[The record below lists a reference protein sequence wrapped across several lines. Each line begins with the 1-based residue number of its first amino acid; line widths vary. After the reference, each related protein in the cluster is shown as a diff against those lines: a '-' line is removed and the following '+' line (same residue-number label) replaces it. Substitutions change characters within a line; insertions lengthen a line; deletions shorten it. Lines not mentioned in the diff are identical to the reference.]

1 MDKFNHRRMAGLL
14 IIIMTLSLLCFW
26 ELWGRKN
33 IGYDKIPVL
42 NQSVEANG
50 LILESMITY
59 RAVETPAGK
68 VLRSGSERRI
78 IGKLAGQYIPEG
90 EPLYPEYFS
99 ENLFQVGEANGKYVL
114 SVPDHWLTSY
124 PQTVRRGDK
133 VFFYCKGSLVTEAV
147 VAYVKDSN
155 NQEIV
160 SQDKER
166 LNANGTVGLLE
177 VVVTAEQAEK
187 LGKLAAKGNQFDIL
201 YY

>member
-1 MDKFNHRRMAGLL
+1 MDKINHRRMAGLL

-99 ENLFQVGEANGKYVL
+99 ENLFQVGETNGKYVL

-124 PQTVRRGDK
+124 PQTIRRGDK
-133 VFFYCKGSLVTEAV
+133 VFF
-147 VAYVKDSN
+147 
-155 NQEIV
+155 
-160 SQDKER
+160 
-166 LNANGTVGLLE
+166 LL
-177 VVVTAEQAEK
+177 
-187 LGKLAAKGNQFDIL
+187 
-201 YY
+201 

>member
-1 MDKFNHRRMAGLL
+1 MDKIKHRRMAGLL

-114 SVPDHWLTSY
+114 SVPDHWL
-124 PQTVRRGDK
+124 
-133 VFFYCKGSLVTEAV
+133 
-147 VAYVKDSN
+147 
-155 NQEIV
+155 
-160 SQDKER
+160 
-166 LNANGTVGLLE
+166 
-177 VVVTAEQAEK
+177 
-187 LGKLAAKGNQFDIL
+187 
-201 YY
+201 

>member
-1 MDKFNHRRMAGLL
+1 MF
-14 IIIMTLSLLCFW
+14 
-26 ELWGRKN
+26 
-33 IGYDKIPVL
+33 
-42 NQSVEANG
+42 
-50 LILESMITY
+50 Y
-59 RAVETPAGK
+59 RF
-68 VLRSGSERRI
+68 RI
-78 IGKLAGQYIPEG
+78 IG
-90 EPLYPEYFS
+90 
-99 ENLFQVGEANGKYVL
+99 
-114 SVPDHWLTSY
+114 
-124 PQTVRRGDK
+124 
-133 VFFYCKGSLVTEAV
+133 CKGSLVTEAV